1 VRHPDTRPRLLLIDD
16 NARFVE
22 NLEEIL
28 EGEGYDV
35 RTAGTCAQAR
45 SVSDSG
51 FDVALLDLKLP
62 DGDGT
67 GLAAELKTKNP
78 EGEIVLLTG
87 FGTVES
93 AAAAVRAGACA
104 YLLKPCATPEL
115 LLTVEQAMRQVRLKH
130 DKRDLSR
137 RAQVAEKLAAV
148 GTMTAGL
155 SHEIRNPLNAAALQ
169 LQVLER
175 RIRKLEQPS
184 QPLLLEPLGLVRDE
198 IRRLDQLL
206 EDFLQLA
213 RPREFNP
220 RPVPPGPLL
229 GRIIDFMQE
238 DAERRGITLEREL
251 GDVRPIRGDEERLR
265 QVLMNLALNAL
276 DAAPRGGTVRMSALP
291 DPRGDVV
298 ILVEDTGVGIP
309 EEVAQRIFEPFY
321 TTKPS
326 GSGLGLPIVHQIVTQ
341 HGGTIEVKRSTLG
354 GARFELRLPAML

>member
-1 VRHPDTRPRLLLIDD
+1 VKARVLVIDD
-16 NARFVE
+16 NRRFVE

-28 EGEGYDV
+28 VDSGYEV
-35 RTAGTCAQAR
+35 RTARTCAEAR
-45 SVSDSG
+45 TLASSG

-67 GLAAELKTKNP
+67 ALAVELKGRNP
-78 EGEIVLLTG
+78 ESEIVLLTG

-115 LLTVEQAMRQVRLKH
+115 LLTVEQAMRQVRLRH
-130 DKRDLSR
+130 EKRELSR

-155 SHEIRNPLNAAALQ
+155 SHEIRNPLNSAALQ

-175 RIRKLEQPS
+175 RIRKLDPAHQGTF
-184 QPLLLEPLGLVRDE
+184 LEPLGLVRDE
-198 IRRLDQLL
+198 IRRLDLLL

-220 RPVPPGPLL
+220 RSVSADALL
-229 GRIIDFMQE
+229 GRIAEFMRQ
-238 DAERRGITLEREL
+238 DAERRGIRLELEV

-265 QVLMNLALNAL
+265 QVLLNLALNAL
-276 DAAPRGGTVRMSALP
+276 DAAPRGGWVRLSAGS
-291 DPRGDVV
+291 DERGDVV
-298 ILVEDTGVGIP
+298 LKVEDSGPGVP
-309 EEVAQRIFEPFY
+309 EAIASRIFEPFY
-321 TTKPS
+321 TTKPG
-326 GSGLGLPIVHQIVTQ
+326 GSGLGLPICHQIITQ
-341 HGGTIEVKRSTLG
+341 HGGTIELKRAPGG
-354 GARFELRLPAML
+354 GARFEVHLPAAH